1 MTAEEV
7 LAAVAI
13 RGLTAADM
21 DNLTIGMCIN
31 YIYAY
36 DRCDARRKGYNVQ
49 DPEEQYCKLKAA
61 SAVVEE
67 KYIRGEI
74 TRERYEGYMKPIWEY
89 EALGNM

>member
-13 RGLTAADM
+13 RGLAAADM
-21 DNLTIGMCIN
+21 DNMTIGMCIN

-36 DRCDARRKGYNVQ
+36 DRCEARRNGHDVP
-49 DPEEQYCKLKAA
+49 DPEEQYRKLKAA

-67 KYIRGEI
+67 RYSKGEI
-74 TRERYEGYMKPIWEY
+74 TQERYERYMKPIWEY
-89 EALGNM
+89 EALGDI